1 MKSTKQDMERLIAL
15 HPYTNPASV
24 PVEYTLGDR
33 HYCGFPAEFHP
44 VAETRRV
51 DANLYETTVT
61 AHTPEG
67 LELRAVCQSF
77 LDFPVVDWVMY
88 VTNRGSDNSPVLSDW
103 HITTTY
109 SGQSPVLA
117 HSNGDTCGED
127 GYTWFDT
134 VPEDGGA
141 AKKGRFHITSVLHRP
156 SGGNGRV
163 QGRIGICVAA
173 GQAHG
178 GWTCFAPEMP
188 LRSGQDRRHLPPT
201 SSRVRPSAPRV

>member
-109 SGQSPVLA
+109 SGQSPCWRTATETPAARTATHGLIP
-117 HSNGDTCGED
+117 CRR
-127 GYTWFDT
+127 T
-134 VPEDGGA
+134 VE
-141 AKKGRFHITSVLHRP
+141 R
-156 SGGNGRV
+156 
-163 QGRIGICVAA
+163 
-173 GQAHG
+173 
-178 GWTCFAPEMP
+178 
-188 LRSGQDRRHLPPT
+188 
-201 SSRVRPSAPRV
+201 

>member
-1 MKSTKQDMERLIAL
+1 MRSTKQDMERLIAL

-77 LDFPVVDWVMY
+77 LDFPVVDWVM
-88 VTNRGSDNSPVLSDW
+88 
-103 HITTTY
+103 
-109 SGQSPVLA
+109 
-117 HSNGDTCGED
+117 
-127 GYTWFDT
+127 
-134 VPEDGGA
+134 
-141 AKKGRFHITSVLHRP
+141 
-156 SGGNGRV
+156 
-163 QGRIGICVAA
+163 
-173 GQAHG
+173 
-178 GWTCFAPEMP
+178 
-188 LRSGQDRRHLPPT
+188 
-201 SSRVRPSAPRV
+201 

>member
-1 MKSTKQDMERLIAL
+1 M
-15 HPYTNPASV
+15 
-24 PVEYTLGDR
+24 EYTLGDR

-134 VPEDGGA
+134 VPEDGGTLTIQPDRDGTSC
-141 AKKGRFHITSVLHRP
+141 KGAFPYMRLRFSDWGVNVAVGWTGTWRVDVLRT
-156 SGGNGRV
+156 GDAVTLR
-163 QGRIGICVAA
+163 A
-173 GQAHG
+173 GQAA
-178 GWTCFAPEMP
+178 FASYLKPGEKYH
-188 LRSGQDRRHLPPT
+188 SHVAYKF
-201 SSRVRPSAPRV
+201 SVK